1 LDAGKKQIVLLG
13 ELTAGDSVYLRAGQ
27 STAVKTGNTIN
38 DELIRDL
45 TVAIDGAG
53 GRFYLTGTEDDLS
66 YSECTLAFSN
76 ASQVQAGNTY
86 TLDANHPSLGKATAR
101 IAIPAAFTVTVSDTV
116 SADFHMKSC
125 IQLHV
130 TVDDLPEKNYYVLE
144 VLQQPFTVEP
154 AFLFNGQWFKQSEHW
169 ELYDSL
175 FNAGMP
181 PEERMDSFAIRMFT
195 RIPSFSDDDKSEHL
209 LNGKFSEPA
218 KRILLDDKSFNGS
231 RHASTLYIPKDA
243 LGMQY
248 PGIGMF
254 TILQVKS
261 VSADYFHYLKA
272 YEQLG
277 IFSGLPD
284 NRSPVRVNG
293 NVQNGV
299 GMVGGVFKRQFR
311 YIF

>member
-1 LDAGKKQIVLLG
+1 
-13 ELTAGDSVYLRAGQ
+13 
-27 STAVKTGNTIN
+27 
-38 DELIRDL
+38 
-45 TVAIDGAG
+45 
-53 GRFYLTGTEDDLS
+53 
-66 YSECTLAFSN
+66 
-76 ASQVQAGNTY
+76 
-86 TLDANHPSLGKATAR
+86 
-101 IAIPAAFTVTVSDTV
+101 
-116 SADFHMKSC
+116 
-125 IQLHV
+125 
-130 TVDDLPEKNYYVLE
+130 
-144 VLQQPFTVEP
+144 LQQPFTVEP